1 MHAILVH
8 GMGRSA
14 ASMRPLARCLRRA
27 GVEAHRFSYFAAW
40 ESLETCITRLQ
51 KFIALKTRGEPFVVV
66 GHSLGTVLLRLV
78 LPKLSRSPEACFFL
92 APPAVACRAAK
103 YFKKNP
109 LFRLITGKMGQ
120 LLSDESFMSSLPA
133 LSSPTYA
140 YIGIRGP
147 RGHWSPFGWEN
158 NDGIL
163 AVSEATLEW
172 AHVEHVHASHTFIM
186 NSQHVMAEIVTII
199 GKGDL
204 MNAAYINSPGAVL
217 PSNPISRD
225 DMEKR

>member
-1 MHAILVH
+1 MYHAFAKIYRVENPW
-8 GMGRSA
+8 RA
-14 ASMRPLARCLRRA
+14 FRRRRA
-27 GVEAHRFSYFAAW
+27 F
-40 ESLETCITRLQ
+40 
-51 KFIALKTRGEPFVVV
+51 V
-66 GHSLGTVLLRLV
+66 GHSLAASRPAKIKPFAGGLL
-78 LPKLSRSPEACFFL
+78 FL

-109 LFRLITGKMGQ
+109 IFRLITGKMGQ

-186 NSQHVMAEIVTII
+186 NSRHVMAEIVTII

-204 MNAAYINSPGAVL
+204 MNAAYVNSLRAVL

-225 DMEKR
+225 DMEQR